1 MKHLAALSLVSFLS
15 ALWMWPVQ
23 AGEAKSVSGRW
34 KLAVSSE
41 GEERDYFLDLEQQ
54 GKSVGGKFI
63 SPRSGEYK
71 ISKGSFE
78 NGTLKL
84 EIPREIQ
91 GQEFVFEVE
100 AKVGKDGTLTGNLT
114 VMGQEFG
121 AITITREKPKL
132 SLAGKWKL
140 SVVFEGEGRD
150 YFLDLEHDGESVGG
164 KFISPRSGEYK
175 ISKGSFENGTL
186 KLEIPR
192 EIQGQEFVFEVEAKV
207 GKDGTLT
214 GDLTVMGQEF
224 GTITIT
230 REKPKPSLAGKW
242 EVSAN
247 SPDGTREWLATL
259 DVAMDNGGNLGG
271 TYSGEAGEFG
281 ISSVEVDGGKAS
293 FEVALK
299 LEGNE
304 VPFIVQVEFK
314 SADTLDGKWIVKDN
328 DEVSGKWSA
337 KRVETSPFSGIWD
350 ATATMT
356 DGEKMSFVLELE
368 ASSGGKLG
376 GKFLTQEG
384 KAIGID
390 EGKVDG
396 KKLGYSIQWDRD
408 GEALTIRVEG
418 ELDGEGGITGKWS
431 DGTDDGGW
439 SAKKREPKSA
449 EPKSAKTI

>member
-54 GKSVGGKFI
+54 GK
-63 SPRSGEYK
+63 
-71 ISKGSFE
+71 
-78 NGTLKL
+78 
-84 EIPREIQ
+84 
-91 GQEFVFEVE
+91 
-100 AKVGKDGTLTGNLT
+100 
-114 VMGQEFG
+114 
-121 AITITREKPKL
+121 
-132 SLAGKWKL
+132 
-140 SVVFEGEGRD
+140 
-150 YFLDLEHDGESVGG
+150 SVGG